1 MLYLKGKAMEHSG
14 KTAFITGAGKNIG
27 RAIAINLAS
36 TGCNIVLNG
45 NSDVQACEQTAETL
59 TEMGVKASILM
70 GNVGSSDEVKRMAKE
85 ALEEFGGIDILVN
98 NAAIRPSKPFLEMED
113 DDWHKVLDIDLNSAF
128 YTCRA
133 FAKGMIEKGWGRI
146 INISSTSAVL
156 GNKGQA
162 NYAAAKAG
170 IEAMSRSLARE
181 LGSRNINVNCVAPG
195 FIETDMTKEISD
207 GNEDF
212 LASQIP
218 LGRLGKPNE
227 IAEVVNFLASD
238 QANYITGQTIHVN
251 GGLYM

>member
-1 MLYLKGKAMEHSG
+1 MSK
-14 KTAFITGAGKNIG
+14 KTVLITGASRGIGKAILESFNEDYFIVGTGTSESSVQSILENINSMNTQG
-27 RAIAINLAS
+27 DAFKLDLGDRDSIKELTSLLDSKEIHPDILINNAGI
-36 TGCNIVLNG
+36 TRDNIMLRMHEDEWDNVIDVHLNG
-45 NSDVQACEQTAETL
+45 QYLLIKSFIKK
-59 TEMGVKASILM
+59 MVK
-70 GNVGSSDEVKRMAKE
+70 NR
-85 ALEEFGGIDILVN
+85 
-98 NAAIRPSKPFLEMED
+98 
-113 DDWHKVLDIDLNSAF
+113 
-128 YTCRA
+128 
-133 FAKGMIEKGWGRI
+133 WGRI

-195 FIETDMTKEISD
+195 FIETDMTKEISE
-207 GNEDF
+207 GNEDL

-227 IAEVVNFLASD
+227 IAEVVHFLASD
-238 QANYITGQTIHVN
+238 QANYITGQTLHVN

>member
-1 MLYLKGKAMEHSG
+1 MSK
-14 KTAFITGAGKNIG
+14 KTVLITGASRGIGK
-27 RAIAINLAS
+27 AILESFNNDYFIVGTGTSESSIKSILDHIKSLDILINNAGI
-36 TGCNIVLNG
+36 TRDNIVLRMQEDEWDNVIDVHLNG
-45 NSDVQACEQTAETL
+45 QYLLIKSFIKK
-59 TEMGVKASILM
+59 MVK
-70 GNVGSSDEVKRMAKE
+70 NR
-85 ALEEFGGIDILVN
+85 
-98 NAAIRPSKPFLEMED
+98 
-113 DDWHKVLDIDLNSAF
+113 
-128 YTCRA
+128 
-133 FAKGMIEKGWGRI
+133 WGRI

-195 FIETDMTKEISD
+195 FIETDMTKEISE
-207 GNEDF
+207 GNEDL

-218 LGRLGKPNE
+218 LGRLGKPDE
-227 IAEVVNFLASD
+227 IAEVVGFLASD

>member
-1 MLYLKGKAMEHSG
+1 MSKKNVL
-14 KTAFITGAGKNIG
+14 ITGASRGIGKAILESFNNEYFIIGTGTSESSVQSILENLKSMNIEG
-27 RAIAINLAS
+27 ESFKLDLGDRDSIKELTSLLDSKEIYPDILINNAGI
-36 TGCNIVLNG
+36 TRDNIMLRMKDDEWDNVIDVHLNG
-45 NSDVQACEQTAETL
+45 QYLLIKSFIKK
-59 TEMGVKASILM
+59 MVK
-70 GNVGSSDEVKRMAKE
+70 NR
-85 ALEEFGGIDILVN
+85 
-98 NAAIRPSKPFLEMED
+98 
-113 DDWHKVLDIDLNSAF
+113 
-128 YTCRA
+128 
-133 FAKGMIEKGWGRI
+133 WGRI

-195 FIETDMTKEISD
+195 FIKTDMTKEISD

-227 IAEVVNFLASD
+227 IAEVVNFLASE

>member
-1 MLYLKGKAMEHSG
+1 MSK
-14 KTAFITGAGKNIG
+14 KTVLITGASRGIG
-27 RAIAINLAS
+27 RAILQSFSNDYFIVGTGTSEKSVQSILENINSLNLEGNSFKLDLGDRTSIKELTSLLDSKEIYPDILINNAGI
-36 TGCNIVLNG
+36 TRDNIMLRMKEDEWDNVIDVHLNG
-45 NSDVQACEQTAETL
+45 QYLLIKSFIKK
-59 TEMGVKASILM
+59 MVK
-70 GNVGSSDEVKRMAKE
+70 NR
-85 ALEEFGGIDILVN
+85 
-98 NAAIRPSKPFLEMED
+98 
-113 DDWHKVLDIDLNSAF
+113 
-128 YTCRA
+128 
-133 FAKGMIEKGWGRI
+133 WGRI

-195 FIETDMTKEISD
+195 FIETDMTKEISE

-212 LASQIP
+212 LSSQIP

-227 IAEVVNFLASD
+227 IAEVVSFLASE

>member
-1 MLYLKGKAMEHSG
+1 MKILKD
-14 KTAFITGAGKNIG
+14 KTAIITGATRGIG
-27 RAIAINLAS
+27 RGI
-36 TGCNIVLNG
+36 
-45 NSDVQACEQTAETL
+45 AETFAKQ
-59 TEMGVKASILM
+59 GA
-70 GNVGSSDEVKRMAKE
+70 NVLFTYSSSTDLAKE
-85 ALEEFGGIDILVN
+85 IEKELSVEGVVVRGYKSDASSFEDCQKLVEKITKEFHVIDILIN
-98 NAAIRPSKPFLEMED
+98 NAGITRDNIMLRMQEVE
-113 DDWHKVLDIDLNSAF
+113 WNNVIDVHLNGQYLLIKSF
-128 YTCRA
+128 I
-133 FAKGMIEKGWGRI
+133 KKMVKNKWGRI

-181 LGSRNINVNCVAPG
+181 LGSKNINVNCVAPG
-195 FIETDMTKEISD
+195 FIETDMTKEISK

-218 LGRLGKPNE
+218 LGRLGKPIE

>member
-1 MLYLKGKAMEHSG
+1 MSK
-14 KTAFITGAGKNIG
+14 KTVLITGASRGIGKAILESLNDEYFIVGTGTSESSVKSILENINSMNIEG
-27 RAIAINLAS
+27 DSFKLDLGDRNSIKELTSLLDSKEIYPDILINNAGI
-36 TGCNIVLNG
+36 TRDNIMLRMKDEEWDNVIDVHLNG
-45 NSDVQACEQTAETL
+45 QYLLIKSFIKK
-59 TEMGVKASILM
+59 MVK
-70 GNVGSSDEVKRMAKE
+70 NR
-85 ALEEFGGIDILVN
+85 
-98 NAAIRPSKPFLEMED
+98 
-113 DDWHKVLDIDLNSAF
+113 
-128 YTCRA
+128 
-133 FAKGMIEKGWGRI
+133 WGRI

-195 FIETDMTKEISD
+195 FIETDMTKEISE

-212 LASQIP
+212 LSSQIP
-218 LGRLGKPNE
+218 LGRLGSPNE
-227 IAEVVNFLASD
+227 IAEVVSFLASE

>member
-1 MLYLKGKAMEHSG
+1 MTK
-14 KTAFITGAGKNIG
+14 KTVLITGASRGIGKAILESFNNDYFIVGTGTSESSVQSILENINSMNIEG
-27 RAIAINLAS
+27 DSFKLDLNDRDSIKDLTSLLDSKEIHPDVLINNAGI
-36 TGCNIVLNG
+36 TRDNIMLRMQEDEWDNVINVHLNG
-45 NSDVQACEQTAETL
+45 QYLLIKSFIKKMVRN
-59 TEMGVKASILM
+59 
-70 GNVGSSDEVKRMAKE
+70 R
-85 ALEEFGGIDILVN
+85 
-98 NAAIRPSKPFLEMED
+98 
-113 DDWHKVLDIDLNSAF
+113 
-128 YTCRA
+128 
-133 FAKGMIEKGWGRI
+133 WGRI

-195 FIETDMTKEISD
+195 FIETDMTKEISE
-207 GNEDF
+207 GNTDF
-212 LASQIP
+212 LTSQIP

-227 IAEVVNFLASD
+227 IAEVVNFLVSD